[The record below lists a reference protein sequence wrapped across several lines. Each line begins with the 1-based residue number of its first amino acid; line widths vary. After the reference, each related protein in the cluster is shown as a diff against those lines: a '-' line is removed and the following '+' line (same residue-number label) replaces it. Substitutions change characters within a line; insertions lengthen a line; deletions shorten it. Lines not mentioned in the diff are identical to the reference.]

1 MLEQSMFDTLRLLRK
16 KSRMLRALAAKN
28 DINRAMYLVSA
39 DECDA
44 DAKRIKE
51 NDFRTTKG
59 RGVTRMKNVIFV

>member
-28 DINRAMYLVSA
+28 DINRPMYLVSA
-39 DECDA
+39 DDCDA

-51 NDFRTTKG
+51 NDSRTTKG
-59 RGVTRMKNVIFV
+59 RGVTRMKNATFV